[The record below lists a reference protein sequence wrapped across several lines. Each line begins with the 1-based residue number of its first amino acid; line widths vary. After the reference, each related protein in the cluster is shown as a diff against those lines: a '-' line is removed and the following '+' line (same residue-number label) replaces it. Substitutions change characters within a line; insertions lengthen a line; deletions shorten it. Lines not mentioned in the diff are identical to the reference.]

1 MSVDVVVDLQQAARD
16 SLALGEAEQ
25 AVDFLEQLVDVGP
38 MRLSVVHDLVRA
50 LQAAGRAD
58 ESIVMMQRL
67 VLAAVHRADLHLQL
81 IRMLESADRRDDAVV
96 AAQIGCQRHPD
107 DATMWSSLEVL
118 ARTTEKWQIARDA
131 GRRLVHLHPGDADS
145 WRRLALAARHTGDDE
160 LVGEALTGWLAAG
173 PDNPTARHLH
183 AAHHGLRMDRA
194 DPGYITALFDSYAD
208 GFDEHLSELGY
219 RAPELLV
226 ARVGALLAGPVG
238 VAADLGCG
246 TGQVGVLLRP
256 SAHRL
261 VGVDLSP
268 GMLAKASQRGVYD
281 ELTDDELTAFL
292 RARSNAFDLVVS
304 ADTLI
309 YIGDLRP
316 VFRAAAGALRNG
328 GRFVFTLETGQNEE
342 AEQGYALARSG
353 RYVHDPRWVVAQL
366 AAAGFS
372 DIHHDPCVL
381 RFEDGQEV
389 HGVLVDAFI
398 HRAN

>member
-1 MSVDVVVDLQQAARD
+1 M
-16 SLALGEAEQ
+16 
-25 AVDFLEQLVDVGP
+25 
-38 MRLSVVHDLVRA
+38 
-50 LQAAGRAD
+50 
-58 ESIVMMQRL
+58 
-67 VLAAVHRADLHLQL
+67 
-81 IRMLESADRRDDAVV
+81 
-96 AAQIGCQRHPD
+96 
-107 DATMWSSLEVL
+107 
-118 ARTTEKWQIARDA
+118 
-131 GRRLVHLHPGDADS
+131 
-145 WRRLALAARHTGDDE
+145 
-160 LVGEALTGWLAAG
+160 
-173 PDNPTARHLH
+173 
-183 AAHHGLRMDRA
+183 
-194 DPGYITALFDSYAD
+194 
-208 GFDEHLSELGY
+208 
-219 RAPELLV
+219 
-226 ARVGALLAGPVG
+226 
-238 VAADLGCG
+238 AADLGCG

-381 RFEDGQEV
+381 RFEEGQEV